1 MQDYFDKV
9 IEGTK
14 PLWAAVLAALN
25 YVLFPDKALL
35 TALVAVV
42 GVMSLDVLTRLWA
55 ISRHNGGYI
64 ASTRSRK
71 IWSKTFWDGTSV
83 KLKAYSAVF
92 ILAGLSYRVTPLAQA
107 SVFLATVVYAGVF
120 LREAQSILENLC
132 DMGADLGWLLVF
144 VKKKQQDLMER
155 SAEEPRKAPLMVKD
169 IDPIDYREGGGLSGH
184 S

>member
-1 MQDYFDKV
+1 MQDYFDKI

-144 VKKKQQDLMER
+144 VKKKRQDLLEH
-155 SAEEPRKAPLMVKD
+155 SAEEPRKAPLMVRD
-169 IDPIDYREGGGLSGH
+169 IDPIDYREGGGLGGH